1 MASDRDVFTCV
12 WLDNSVD
19 SGEENRNVQK
29 KLRQIIENL
38 RTFDNVEVCEKYL
51 RKTTKESLILIV
63 SGTFGRQ
70 ILPSVYD
77 LSQLISFYVF
87 CQDKKGNEEWAKKYS
102 KLSGVCTTYVE
113 LINCVSKDHSARTGT
128 EENPLISVISS
139 TSDNLESRN
148 ATFMWFQLFIEVLL
162 RMHHKTT
169 DRKELINICKKT
181 YINDTEVLK
190 IIDEFEKN
198 YSADQSVWWYT
209 RDTCFYRMLNKALR
223 NQDFDM
229 LFIFRSFITNIAKQI
244 QEGYEE
250 FIRTNGSRNLIF
262 VYRGQMISMNELE
275 LMKNNIDGFLSMN
288 SFLSTSRDRAV
299 AVQFARMCQGR
310 NRMRPILFEIEINP
324 KLRTKAFADISKK
337 SDFQSEHEVLIML
350 GALFCIKKV
359 TEDPKDKVWVV
370 RASLASDD
378 DYHLKELFAHMK
390 SKIGDDTNLD
400 TLGKLLL
407 RMDENEQARKCYQRL
422 VKETQLA
429 LADAQLG
436 LGWASLK
443 CNDEQEGLEHFQQ
456 ALEIRQR
463 LLGENHPDVAE
474 ILSFLGETYRMM
486 NNYDQALTYV
496 IKAMEIEE
504 QTLPPDSLNLAATY
518 DTLGTIYTTLHQYD
532 LALIYYEKVLKIRQA
547 ALPSTHP
554 QMAAIYG
561 HLGYLF
567 KDKGDYSKA
576 LNYYQKSLDI
586 ARKALSPEHSLITR
600 AQDNIR
606 LLNEKMKQ

>member
-1 MASDRDVFTCV
+1 MDDTRDEFICV
-12 WLDNSVD
+12 WLDSSVD
-19 SGEENRNVQK
+19 STEENRNIQK

-38 RTFDNVEVCEKYL
+38 RMFENADICEKYL

-70 ILPSVYD
+70 ILPSVHN
-77 LSQLISFYVF
+77 LPQLISFYVF
-87 CQDKKGNEEWAKKYS
+87 CQDKKGNEQWAKKYS
-102 KLSGVCTTYVE
+102 KLSCVCTTYVE

-128 EENPLISVISS
+128 EDNPLISVISS
-139 TSDNLESRN
+139 TSDNLEARN

-162 RMHHKTT
+162 RMHHKKT

-181 YINDTEVLK
+181 YINDTEVLN

-198 YSADQSVWWYT
+198 YTANEAVWWYT
-209 RDTCFYRMLNKALR
+209 RDACFYRMINKALR

-229 LFIFRSFITNIAKQI
+229 LFTFRCFITDIAKQV
-244 QEGYEE
+244 QNGYED
-250 FIRTNGSRNLIF
+250 FIRTNGSRSLIK

-299 AVQFARMCQGR
+299 AIHFARTSQGR
-310 NRMRPILFEIEINP
+310 SRMRAILFEIEIDP

-337 SDFQSEHEVLIML
+337 SDYQSEHEVLIML
-350 GALFCIKKV
+350 GALFCIKSI
-359 TEDPKDKVWVV
+359 TEDAKDQMLVV
-370 RASLASDD
+370 RVSLASDD

-390 SKIGDDTNLD
+390 GKIGDDTNLD
-400 TLGKLLL
+400 TLGKLLI
-407 RMDENEQARKCYQRL
+407 RMDESQQARKCYQRL
-422 VKETQLA
+422 VREAQLA
-429 LADAQLG
+429 LADAELG

-443 CNDEQEGLEHFQQ
+443 CHESKDGLEHFQQ

-474 ILSFLGETYRMM
+474 IFSFLGESYRLMDD
-486 NNYDQALTYV
+486 YDQALIYLN
-496 IKAMEIEE
+496 KAKEIEE
-504 QTLPPDSLNLAATY
+504 KTLPSNSLNLAATY
-518 DTLGTIYTTLHQYD
+518 DTLGTTYCELDQHD

-547 ALPSTHP
+547 ALPSNHP
-554 QMAAIYG
+554 QIAAIYA

-576 LNYYQKSLDI
+576 LSYYKKSLEI
-586 ARKALSPEHSLITR
+586 ARKAVSPGHCLVTN
-600 AQDNIR
+600 AQDKIR
-606 LLNEKMKQ
+606 ELKEKIK